1 MDKEKNVAQVEER
14 EFTEEQTKTQLRMF
28 EGDFIKGLIA
38 AADYKTEETQRIE
51 IIRNGVLFFAFN
63 IRALGE
69 EEYNKCKTK
78 HTKYV
83 RNKQLGIKLPEDTN
97 TVKYRS
103 AIIYEATAKEDRDK
117 LWDNKSVWDTLN
129 DKGCQIMNGLDVIE
143 YTLKSG
149 EKDKIIEAIDKLSGY
164 DSNNLEEVAKNS

>member
-78 HTKYV
+78 A
-83 RNKQLGIKLPEDTN
+83 QLQKSCRQLFIM
-97 TVKYRS
+97 
-103 AIIYEATAKEDRDK
+103 
-117 LWDNKSVWDTLN
+117 LWRV
-129 DKGCQIMNGLDVIE
+129 V
-143 YTLKSG
+143 
-149 EKDKIIEAIDKLSGY
+149 
-164 DSNNLEEVAKNS
+164 

>member
-117 LWDNKSVWDTLN
+117 LWDNKSVWDAP
-129 DKGCQIMNGLDVIE
+129 E
-143 YTLKSG
+143 
-149 EKDKIIEAIDKLSGY
+149 
-164 DSNNLEEVAKNS
+164 

>member
-117 LWDNKSVWDTLN
+117 LWDNKSVWDALN
-129 DKGCQIMNGLDVIE
+129 DKGCQIIRFRSFCRCTCTGIRKCKYQCRYAGREFQICGSCCRGD
-143 YTLKSG
+143 
-149 EKDKIIEAIDKLSGY
+149 
-164 DSNNLEEVAKNS
+164 EV

>member
-78 HTKYV
+78 YTKYV

-117 LWDNKSVWDTLN
+117 LWDNKSVWDALN
-129 DKGCQIMNGLDVIE
+129 DKDCQIMNGLDVIE

>member
-117 LWDNKSVWDTLN
+117 LWDNKSVWDALN
-129 DKGCQIMNGLDVIE
+129 DKGRQIMNGLDVIE